1 MNNETQREQ
10 LALKAAYDLHQDLLN
25 DDAAWGYSGSIEDFH
40 RLTQEC
46 LAIVK
51 ETFMPTLGTVLDAYW
66 NVQLEVMNG
75 ERAVDW
81 YL

>member
-1 MNNETQREQ
+1 MNKEIQREQ
-10 LALKAAYDLHQDLLN
+10 LALKAAYDLHQDLLTS
-25 DDAAWGYSGSIEDFH
+25 DAAWGYSGSIEDFH
-40 RLTQEC
+40 RLAQEC

-51 ETFMPTLGTVLDAYW
+51 EAFMPTVDTVLDAYW
-66 NVQLEVMNG
+66 EVQTEVEQG